1 MLARNLLFTFSI
13 AVALAGC
20 SGSSDPADSGQP
32 DAGEVD
38 DMGVV
43 ADAGRTDTGPVAD
56 TGPADTG
63 PTDIGP
69 ADTGSVDSG
78 PVDTGPVDLG
88 PTDTGVADMGVVP
101 FEITSTAFNEGDT
114 IPLRNECGPPI
125 VRAGPGE
132 NISPDLAW
140 TAGPAGT
147 MSYAIVMDDI
157 DSGVIHWVI
166 YDIDPNTFSLA
177 EDFPAGYSP
186 AVPAGS
192 HQAEIQGS
200 GYFGYFGPCSPNS
213 VNTYRWTIYAVP
225 TAAVVGAMQ
234 STTERQMVTLLRDQG
249 IATAVL
255 TGES

>member
-1 MLARNLLFTFSI
+1 MLARNLLFTSMI

-20 SGSSDPADSGQP
+20 SGGSDPVDAGQADAGGVADS
-32 DAGEVD
+32 
-38 DMGVV
+38 GVV
-43 ADAGRTDTGPVAD
+43 ADAGSTDTGSSD
-56 TGPADTG
+56 TGAADAGSTDTG
-63 PTDIGP
+63 
-69 ADTGSVDSG
+69 AVDSG
-78 PVDTGPVDLG
+78 PVDTGPVDTG
-88 PTDTGVADMGVVP
+88 PVDMGTPDTGPADMGAVA

-125 VRAGPGE
+125 VRSGPGD

-166 YDIDPNTFSLA
+166 YDIDPATFSLA
-177 EDFPAGYSP
+177 EDMPAGYTP
-186 AVPAGS
+186 AVPVGS
-192 HQAEIQGS
+192 HQAEIQNS

-213 VNTYRWTIYAVP
+213 INTYRWTLYAVP
-225 TAAVVGAMQ
+225 TASVVGAMQ
-234 STTERQMVTLLRDQG
+234 STTEREMVTLLRNQG